1 MIVEWVSAIAII
13 LGAGFVFIAG
23 LGVIRLPDVLCRM
36 HAATKAGAFGV
47 GLLLFGLVVHA
58 GDVATTVKSVLVV
71 VAFYLT
77 APIAGHLLG
86 RFAYHREKES
96 LHLKADEWDASD
108 DRTK

>member
-1 MIVEWVSAIAII
+1 MIAEWVTAIAVL
-13 LGAGFVFIAG
+13 LGAGFVFIAA

-47 GLLLFGLVVHA
+47 GLLLCGLVVHA
-58 GDVATTVKSVLVV
+58 GDFATAVKSILVV

-86 RFAYHREKES
+86 RFAYHREKPS
-96 LHLKADEWDASD
+96 LQLKSDDWDADESRD
-108 DRTK
+108 